1 MDQWTSRSINLLLGE
16 NLIKLDNKITVN
28 KRKYKDGGGNTG
40 EVYEKFCNSVDIL
53 CGEINK
59 TSRAI
64 TPEETEQLIFSRG
77 GHASTRKLFGEI
89 TLLKTVKTC
98 LSNNKLF
105 KTTFV
110 IFYA

>member
-28 KRKYKDGGGNTG
+28 KRKYKDGGGNSG
-40 EVYEKFCNSVDIL
+40 DVYEKFCNSVDIL

-64 TPEETEQLIFSRG
+64 TPDETEQLIFSRG
-77 GHASTRKLFGEI
+77 GQSRPRKLFGEDY
-89 TLLKTVKTC
+89 LVKN
-98 LSNNKLF
+98 S
-105 KTTFV
+105 
-110 IFYA
+110 